1 MAASRTVIERR
12 FRKGTN
18 IFFWIAAFSS
28 LGTTALYK
36 GWVAK
41 PVAAVCLATPM
52 VFDVFARSAPRWM
65 GPHLHYYC
73 YIFSLVLAGIFALLG
88 VFSRF
93 GSHTGSY
100 FKLGALFSGFAKIG
114 SWLGIAQLVG
124 SRLFYFAGIILYTLD
139 GVLAFALENLLGHQ
153 FTELHVAVLLNLGF
167 HFLMLVQLLYGFVAG
182 LERETVVA
190 RDNETEKS

>member
-1 MAASRTVIERR
+1 MAASRTLIESR

-18 IFFWIAAFSS
+18 VFFWIAAFSS

-52 VFDVFARSAPRWM
+52 VFDVMARSAPRWM
-65 GPHLHYYC
+65 GTHLHYYC
-73 YIFSLVLAGIFALLG
+73 YLFGLILAGLFALLG
-88 VFSRF
+88 IFSRF
-93 GSHTGSY
+93 GSHTGSF
-100 FKLGALFSGFAKIG
+100 FKLGAVFGGFAKLG
-114 SWLGIAQLVG
+114 SWLGIAHLVG
-124 SRLFYFAGIILYTLD
+124 SRLFYFAGIVLYSLD
-139 GVLAFALENLLGHQ
+139 AILAFALENLLGHQ
-153 FTELHVAVLLNLGF
+153 FTDLHMAVLLNLGF

-190 RDNETEKS
+190 KGNEIEKS